1 MVVPDTQQD
10 TAAEDDSSK
19 VVAYNPATYVT
30 TTTSTL
36 LPSNIANFITA
47 VSLATRL
54 SLRCSAL
61 FMEALF
67 EAAKYSTVFSFGLS
81 RQALISAIS
90 TAKKV
95 HALTYPKDDDDIID
109 AERGGF
115 LQVLDKYTSLGVYL
129 IHHTFTLAELF
140 ALSGLQFTSN
150 TIQTGLKAAEES
162 VQVIDGIFGSNE
174 TSRAISA
181 IVTLVHGELMQ
192 DPEFEL
198 AKEGKMAILGGL
210 TKAMT
215 AFAVLQNVTHKR
227 TMHEMVKMTLMWKGL
242 VVDDEEDEDEDDQGT
257 RMICA
262 GDDHE
267 QPSTD
272 IIHELEE
279 LLQQQQPENDSSLSL
294 ALEEQRE
301 NWQQYPMYEITTTT
315 QRMTTQTTRIQPI
328 AADGSRPRAKYVV
341 INTDEEDR
349 ESFMAVIEQQ
359 HTSLPGAWIEH
370 PVEQGNDEN
379 NNNAN
384 TNNALSKLK
393 EKPSRGLKIMLSA
406 VSKTFSRKKVERQTF
421 HDNNSRRLVRHGSI
435 DMIDE
440 VDSIDDNDITMTE
453 STSTTLRS
461 TAAQY
466 SVPAASSKPLPSTP
480 AVEDDDKT
488 IKRKSSWGRLKLK
501 ASRRKSVTSLFQKGA
516 EALKKQA
523 TASSS
528 SSSSSSPPPPVPSL
542 PQHQTTTNGS
552 FYLQP
557 SHSSSVAIESHTSI
571 SGRRGR
577 SNSITSMSSMAQTF
591 TTTTTFT
598 TAPSSPSTSTLQQ
611 PSSSSNNNNNKRTN
625 TPLLHRQQPPQPVE
639 RRQRTLVRSPSLP
652 SNRHKKR
659 KPRSP
664 LESEP
669 DPRNFPRDH
678 LLRNIERFS
687 RYASAAYGES
697 FMRILRIGDIP
708 SELPHSAQHHANH
721 HAFAHHTGVS
731 VDDIL
736 LSSYADQGTLINH
749 PKLHALVHYV
759 TVDHAAQAV
768 VLTCRGT
775 LGLGDVLTDLMCEYA
790 EFDHHGHTYMAHG
803 GMLEAAQVLA
813 HQRGKVYDA
822 VMRGL
827 TLHPSYGLVLCGH
840 SLGAGVAS
848 LLSVL
853 WSEQRQPHQ
862 AHHPGAALA
871 LARDPV
877 PFVTSSTSGLPQG
890 RPIHC
895 YTYGPPSVMSHEL
908 SDYCGRGL
916 VTSVVHGYD
925 IVPSLSLGLLRDF
938 KNVAVSLS
946 QESSVADDIL
956 SRIIGRYSG
965 KKEEEEDQ
973 EHHEQW
979 FWALIKTMR
988 ADMRADK
995 LYPPSTVYLVESTPQ
1010 LHRHHHHQQLQQ
1022 QGRRGSKRKHKR
1034 AHQVI
1039 FERCDDVQTRFSEI
1053 VFSRTMFTDH
1063 APNMYENAIRKLA
1076 QGYFSSC

>member
-1 MVVPDTQQD
+1 
-10 TAAEDDSSK
+10 
-19 VVAYNPATYVT
+19 
-30 TTTSTL
+30 
-36 LPSNIANFITA
+36 
-47 VSLATRL
+47 
-54 SLRCSAL
+54 
-61 FMEALF
+61 
-67 EAAKYSTVFSFGLS
+67 
-81 RQALISAIS
+81 
-90 TAKKV
+90 
-95 HALTYPKDDDDIID
+95 
-109 AERGGF
+109 
-115 LQVLDKYTSLGVYL
+115 
-129 IHHTFTLAELF
+129 
-140 ALSGLQFTSN
+140 
-150 TIQTGLKAAEES
+150 
-162 VQVIDGIFGSNE
+162 
-174 TSRAISA
+174 
-181 IVTLVHGELMQ
+181 
-192 DPEFEL
+192 
-198 AKEGKMAILGGL
+198 MAILGGL

-227 TMHEMVKMTLMWKGL
+227 TMKEMVKTTLLWKGL
-242 VVDDEEDEDEDDQGT
+242 VVDEEDDDDQDT
-257 RMICA
+257 RMIYA
-262 GDDHE
+262 ADDDE

-272 IIHELEE
+272 IIYELEQ

-315 QRMTTQTTRIQPI
+315 QRMITQTTRIQPI
-328 AADGSRPRAKYVV
+328 AADGSRPPAKYVV
-341 INTDEEDR
+341 TNTDEEDK

-359 HTSLPGAWIEH
+359 DTTLPGAWIEH
-370 PVEQGNDEN
+370 PVEEQDDDNSN
-379 NNNAN
+379 NNTLA
-384 TNNALSKLK
+384 KLK
-393 EKPSRGLKIMLSA
+393 QKPSRGLKIMLSA

-421 HDNNSRRLVRHGSI
+421 HDNNSRRLVRHSSI
-435 DMIDE
+435 DTIDD

-466 SVPAASSKPLPSTP
+466 SVPASNKPLPSTP
-480 AVEDDDKT
+480 PAKDDDKT

-501 ASRRKSVTSLFQKGA
+501 ASRRKSVSSLFQKGA

-528 SSSSSSPPPPVPSL
+528 SSPPPVPSL
-542 PQHQTTTNGS
+542 PQHHQSTKGS
-552 FYLQP
+552 LYLQP

-577 SNSITSMSSMAQTF
+577 SNSITSMSSMSQTI

-598 TAPSSPSTSTLQQ
+598 TAPSSPSTSLQL
-611 PSSSSNNNNNKRTN
+611 SSSSNNKKYTN
-625 TPLLHRQQPPQPVE
+625 TPLLHRQQQSQPVD
-639 RRQRTLVRSPSLP
+639 RHQRMLVRSPSLP

-659 KPRSP
+659 KPSSP

-708 SELPHSAQHHANH
+708 AVLPHSTQHHANH

-736 LSSYADQGTLINH
+736 LSSYADQSILIHH
-749 PKLHALVHYV
+749 PKVHALVHFV
-759 TVDHAAQAV
+759 TVDHSAQAV

-775 LGLGDVLTDLMCEYA
+775 LGLGDVLTDLMCEYQ
-790 EFDHHGHTYMAHG
+790 EFDHNGSTYAAHG
-803 GMLEAAQVLA
+803 GMLEAAQLLA

-827 TLHPSYGLVLCGH
+827 TLYPSYGLVLCGH

-853 WSEQRQPHQ
+853 WSEQRQSHQ

-877 PFVTSSTSGLPQG
+877 PFVTSSTSGLPRG

-895 YTYGPPSVMSHEL
+895 YTYGSPCVMSYEL

-946 QESSVADDIL
+946 QESSVAEDIL

-965 KKEEEEDQ
+965 KKKDDDDDQ
-973 EHHEQW
+973 EQHEQW

-988 ADMRADK
+988 ADMKADK
-995 LYPPSTVYLVESTPQ
+995 LYPPGKVYLVGSTPQ
-1010 LHRHHHHQQLQQ
+1010 LQQQ
-1022 QGRRGSKRKHKR
+1022 QGRRGSTRKHKR
-1034 AHQVI
+1034 AHQVV

-1053 VFSRTMFTDH
+1053 VFSKSMFNDH
-1063 APNMYENAIRKLA
+1063 SPKMYENAIRKLVR
-1076 QGYFSSC
+1076 GYFV

>member
-1 MVVPDTQQD
+1 
-10 TAAEDDSSK
+10 
-19 VVAYNPATYVT
+19 
-30 TTTSTL
+30 
-36 LPSNIANFITA
+36 
-47 VSLATRL
+47 
-54 SLRCSAL
+54 
-61 FMEALF
+61 
-67 EAAKYSTVFSFGLS
+67 
-81 RQALISAIS
+81 
-90 TAKKV
+90 
-95 HALTYPKDDDDIID
+95 
-109 AERGGF
+109 
-115 LQVLDKYTSLGVYL
+115 
-129 IHHTFTLAELF
+129 
-140 ALSGLQFTSN
+140 
-150 TIQTGLKAAEES
+150 
-162 VQVIDGIFGSNE
+162 
-174 TSRAISA
+174 
-181 IVTLVHGELMQ
+181 MQ
-192 DPEFEL
+192 DPDFEL

-215 AFAVLQNVTHKR
+215 AFAVLQNVTHTR

-242 VVDDEEDEDEDDQGT
+242 VVDDEEDDQDS

-262 GDDHE
+262 GDDDE

-279 LLQQQQPENDSSLSL
+279 LLEQQPENDSSLSL

-341 INTDEEDR
+341 INTDEQDR

-359 HTSLPGAWIEH
+359 DTTLPGAWIEH
-370 PVEQGNDEN
+370 AVEQQDESN
-379 NNNAN
+379 NNNN
-384 TNNALSKLK
+384 TLARLK
-393 EKPSRGLKIMLSA
+393 QKPSRGLKIMLSA

-421 HDNNSRRLVRHGSI
+421 HDNTSRRLVRHGSI
-435 DMIDE
+435 DTIDDG
-440 VDSIDDNDITMTE
+440 DSIDDNDITMTE

-466 SVPAASSKPLPSTP
+466 SVPASNKPLPSTP
-480 AVEDDDKT
+480 TIEDDEDKT
-488 IKRKSSWGRLKLK
+488 IKRKSSWSRLKLK

-523 TASSS
+523 T
-528 SSSSSSPPPPVPSL
+528 SSPPPPVPSL
-542 PQHQTTTNGS
+542 PQHHPSTNGS
-552 FYLQP
+552 LYLQP

-577 SNSITSMSSMAQTF
+577 SNSITSMSSMSQTF

-611 PSSSSNNNNNKRTN
+611 PSSSSSNNKRTN
-625 TPLLHRQQPPQPVE
+625 TPLVHCQQPVE
-639 RRQRTLVRSPSLP
+639 RRQRMLVRSPSLP
-652 SNRHKKR
+652 SNRNKKR

-664 LESEP
+664 LEMEP

-736 LSSYADQGTLINH
+736 LSSYADQSTLINH

-790 EFDHHGHTYMAHG
+790 EFDHNGRTYMAHG

-827 TLHPSYGLVLCGH
+827 THHPSYGLVLCGH

-853 WSEQRQPHQ
+853 WSEERQPHQ

-877 PFVTSSTSGLPQG
+877 PFVTSSTSGLPKG

-965 KKEEEEDQ
+965 KKEEQDDQ
-973 EHHEQW
+973 EHNEQW

-995 LYPPSTVYLVESTPQ
+995 LYPPSTVYLVESIPQ
-1010 LHRHHHHQQLQQ
+1010 LHHQQQQ
-1022 QGRRGSKRKHKR
+1022 QERRGSKRKHKR
-1034 AHQVI
+1034 AHQVV
-1039 FERCDDVQTRFSEI
+1039 FERCDNVQTRFSEI
-1053 VFSRTMFTDH
+1053 VFSRSMFTDH
-1063 APNMYENAIRKLA
+1063 SPNMYENAIRKLA